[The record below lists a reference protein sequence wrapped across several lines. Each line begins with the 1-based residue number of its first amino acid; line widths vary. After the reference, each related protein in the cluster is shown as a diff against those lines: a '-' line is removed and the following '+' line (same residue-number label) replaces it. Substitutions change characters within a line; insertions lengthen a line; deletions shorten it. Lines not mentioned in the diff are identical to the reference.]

1 MKLYVF
7 KHLVQVGFKPLT
19 MFVYGGVA
27 KLSNSSADSKNKYS
41 VKAPEKYLQFL
52 EKSSMSQRIY
62 IKVNA

>member
-1 MKLYVF
+1 
-7 KHLVQVGFKPLT
+7 